1 MNTKVTFELKDLP
14 YDDLID
20 TYKEIIDFIKF
31 LDETKD
37 TVVDK
42 EAEEK
47 VE

>member
-14 YDDLID
+14 YDKLID
-20 TYKEIIDFIKF
+20 TYKEINDFIKY

-42 EAEEK
+42 EEEEK

>member
-1 MNTKVTFELKDLP
+1 VNTKVTFELKDLP
-14 YDDLID
+14 YDELID

-42 EAEEK
+42 DEEK

>member
-14 YDDLID
+14 YDELID

-42 EAEEK
+42 DEEK